1 MPGMTF
7 KLGIVRGHCFLVF
20 FLGFLGFLC
29 TVGEGTALGFGVAK
43 SLEVADL
50 GDLTVSFFM
59 DFLDVCNFSRKI

>member
-1 MPGMTF
+1 MHG
-7 KLGIVRGHCFLVF
+7 
-20 FLGFLGFLC
+20 
-29 TVGEGTALGFGVAK
+29 GEGAALGFGVAK